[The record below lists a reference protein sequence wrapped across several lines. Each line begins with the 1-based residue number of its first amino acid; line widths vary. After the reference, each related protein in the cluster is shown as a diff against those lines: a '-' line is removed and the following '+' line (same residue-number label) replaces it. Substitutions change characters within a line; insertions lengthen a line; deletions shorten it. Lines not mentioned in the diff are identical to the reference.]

1 MQQLL
6 LDVFT
11 PPEPTLENFVQGN
24 NQELLAQLFSLT
36 QDIGHEQV
44 VLIYGTPG
52 SGKTHLLTALA
63 KYWAVPI
70 IDGRH
75 RLVWRNQSDILLLDD
90 AQNLSPYSQVQLFNA
105 FNESRASGL
114 PKLIVATANAH
125 PSLLKLRPDLI
136 SRMGWGLTYR
146 IEPLSEEQKRDVL
159 ISTAHAKGLKL
170 DEEVIQYA
178 LIHFHRDMGS
188 LSAVLNGLDT
198 FSLEQKKPVTLYLLR
213 QWMKKREGILV
224 RNSEV
229 TPDSKHSFKP
239 LQ

>member
-36 QDIGHEQV
+36 QGISYEQV
-44 VLIYGTPG
+44 VLIYGSPG

-70 IDGRH
+70 IDGRN

-105 FNESRASGL
+105 FNESRANGL
-114 PKLIVATANAH
+114 PKLIVVTANAH
-125 PSLLKLRPDLI
+125 PSLLKLRPDLM

-146 IEPLSEEQKRDVL
+146 IEPLSEKQRRDVL

-229 TPDSKHSFKP
+229 TPDSKRDFKP
-239 LQ
+239 L

>member
-36 QDIGHEQV
+36 QDIGREQV

-159 ISTAHAKGLKL
+159 ISTAHTKGLKL